1 MTGELVS
8 ARYFADIM
16 AQVHLK
22 MCLDQTSC
30 LFFSVACVL
39 FLFLFLF
46 YLIINIVCSLHH
58 LTGVFHRGGQD
69 SLLKMHGFLRN
80 PWNL

>member
-30 LFFSVACVL
+30 LFFLCCLCLVFILVFIL
-39 FLFLFLF
+39 FN
-46 YLIINIVCSLHH
+46 Y
-58 LTGVFHRGGQD
+58 
-69 SLLKMHGFLRN
+69 
-80 PWNL
+80 